1 MNLLRK
7 TQPEPEEESASA
19 APAAPKSGLKSG
31 LLPQP
36 RAAGNSEHTGDT
48 LPMLWLLPEHLCRIR
63 QARQGD
69 SIYSDTDAPDSVYYV
84 EKGSVK
90 LIRTSKT
97 GDEVVIDRYYAGS
110 IFGNLSFHAPSQGTD
125 DGEYE
130 AAVAL
135 EDSKIVVTTFDSLKK
150 NIHHRPEKLF
160 ALLED
165 YCRRLAVARMRI
177 ESLVVNQ
184 AEERLARTLLLMTN
198 DTGSRSDAVAL
209 IPPIT
214 FGELARWIGVT
225 RPFVTKLM
233 QQLRNRG
240 FIERLGDGSILIHRE
255 KITSAYF

>member
-7 TQPEPEEESASA
+7 TQPEPEEEPANA
-19 APAAPKSGLKSG
+19 APSAPKSG

-36 RAAGNSEHTGDT
+36 RAAGNSEQTGDT

-69 SIYSDTDAPDSVYYV
+69 SIYSDTDASDSVYYV

-90 LIRTSKT
+90 LIRTSKA
-97 GDEVVIDRYYAGS
+97 GDEVVIDRYYSGS
-110 IFGNLSFHAPSQGTD
+110 IFGNLSFHVPSQGTD

-135 EDSKIVVTTFDSLKK
+135 EDSKIVVTTFDSLKQ

-184 AEERLARTLLLMTN
+184 AEERLARTLLLMINTAP
-198 DTGSRSDAVAL
+198 GSRSDSVAL

-214 FGELARWIGVT
+214 YGELARWIGVT

-233 QQLRNRG
+233 QQLQNRG
-240 FIERLGDGSILIHRE
+240 FIERLGDGSILVHRE
-255 KITSAYF
+255 KITGAYF

>member
-1 MNLLRK
+1 MKLLGE
-7 TQPEPEEESASA
+7 TQPEPEEESANTTSS
-19 APAAPKSGLKSG
+19 APKNV
-31 LLPQP
+31 LLSPQ
-36 RAAGNSEHTGDT
+36 SKTTGSPEQSANT

-63 QARQGD
+63 QARQGN

-90 LIRTSKT
+90 LIRTSKA
-97 GDEVVIDRYYAGS
+97 GDEVIIDRYHAGS
-110 IFGNLSFHAPSQGTD
+110 IFGNLCFHTPSQCTD

-135 EDSKIVVTTFDSLKK
+135 EDSKIIVTTFDSLKK

-240 FIERLGDGSILIHRE
+240 FIERLGDGSILIYRE

>member
-1 MNLLRK
+1 MKPLRK
-7 TQPEPEEESASA
+7 TEPDPEEESAIT
-19 APAAPKSGLKSG
+19 APAPPQNI
-31 LLPQP
+31 LLSPQS
-36 RAAGNSEHTGDT
+36 RATGNFEQSANN
-48 LPMLWLLPEHLCRIR
+48 LPMLWLLPEHMCSIR

-69 SIYSDTDAPDSVYYV
+69 SIYSDTDASDSIYYI

-90 LIRTSKT
+90 LVRTSKA

-110 IFGNLSFHAPSQGTD
+110 IFGNISFHAPSQSMN
-125 DGEYE
+125 DGAYE

-184 AEERLARTLLLMTN
+184 AEERLARTLLLMTH
-198 DTGSRSDAVAL
+198 DTGSRSDSVAL

-214 FGELARWIGVT
+214 YGELARWIGVT

-233 QQLRNRG
+233 QQLRSRG
-240 FIERLGDGSILIHRE
+240 FIERFEDGSILIHRE

>member
-7 TQPEPEEESASA
+7 TQPEPEEESANA
-19 APAAPKSGLKSG
+19 APPVPK
-31 LLPQP
+31 
-36 RAAGNSEHTGDT
+36 RATGGSEQSVNT
-48 LPMLWLLPEHLCRIR
+48 LPMLWLLPEHLCSTR
-63 QARQGD
+63 QVRQGD
-69 SIYSDTDAPDSVYYV
+69 SIYSDTDEPDSIFYL

-90 LIRTSKT
+90 LVRASKA

-110 IFGNLSFHAPSQGTD
+110 IFGNLSFHAPSQGMD

-135 EDSKIVVTTFDSLKK
+135 EDSKIIVTTFESLKGS
-150 NIHHRPEKLF
+150 IHHRPEKLF

-184 AEERLARTLLLMTN
+184 AEERLARTLLLMTH
-198 DTGSRSDAVAL
+198 DTDSRSDAVAL

-233 QQLRNRG
+233 QQLQKRG
-240 FIERLGDGSILIHRE
+240 FIERLEDGSILVHRE

>member
-1 MNLLRK
+1 
-7 TQPEPEEESASA
+7 
-19 APAAPKSGLKSG
+19 
-31 LLPQP
+31 
-36 RAAGNSEHTGDT
+36 
-48 LPMLWLLPEHLCRIR
+48 MLWLLPEHLCSIR
-63 QARQGD
+63 SVQQGGSVYWD
-69 SIYSDTDAPDSVYYV
+69 KDAPDAIYYL

-90 LIRTSKT
+90 LARSSKA
-97 GDEVVIDRYYAGS
+97 GDEVIIDRYYAGS
-110 IFGNLSFHAPSQGTD
+110 IFGNLCFYTPPQGSQ
-125 DGEYE
+125 DGECE
-130 AAVAL
+130 SAVAL
-135 EDSKIVVTTFDSLKK
+135 EDCKVIVTTFDSLKK
-150 NIHHRPEKLF
+150 NIRDRPEKLLS
-160 ALLED
+160 LLED

-198 DTGSRSDAVAL
+198 DTGSRPDAVAL

-214 FGELARWIGVT
+214 YGELARWIGVT

>member
-1 MNLLRK
+1 MKPLRN
-7 TQPEPEEESASA
+7 TQPEPEEE
-19 APAAPKSGLKSG
+19 PANTAPKNV
-31 LLPQP
+31 LLSTQS
-36 RAAGNSEHTGDT
+36 RAVGNSEQPANT
-48 LPMLWLLPEHLCRIR
+48 LPMLWLLPEHLCSVR
-63 QARQGD
+63 QIQEGV

-90 LIRTSKT
+90 LLRTSKA

-110 IFGNLSFHAPSQGTD
+110 IFGNLSFHAPPQSTN

-198 DTGSRSDAVAL
+198 AASDSRSDSVAL

-214 FGELARWIGVT
+214 YGELARWIGVT

-233 QQLRNRG
+233 QQLQNRG
-240 FIERLGDGSILIHRE
+240 FIERLDDGSILVHRE
-255 KITSAYF
+255 KITNAYF

>member
-1 MNLLRK
+1 MKPLRE
-7 TQPEPEEESASA
+7 TEPDSEEEPANT
-19 APAAPKSGLKSG
+19 APVPLKSVF
-31 LLPQP
+31 LSPYS
-36 RAAGNSEHTGDT
+36 RATGSSEQSANTM
-48 LPMLWLLPEHLCRIR
+48 PMLWLLPEHMCSIR
-63 QARQGD
+63 RARQGD
-69 SIYSDTDAPDSVYYV
+69 CIYSDTDAPDSIYYI

-90 LIRTSKT
+90 LIRTSKA

-110 IFGNLSFHAPSQGTD
+110 ILGNLSFHAPARGTD
-125 DGEYE
+125 DEAYK

-198 DTGSRSDAVAL
+198 DTGSRSDACAL

-255 KITSAYF
+255 KITSAYL

>member
-7 TQPEPEEESASA
+7 TQPEPEEEPAN
-19 APAAPKSGLKSG
+19 AAPKSD
-31 LLPQP
+31 LLPHP
-36 RAAGNSEHTGDT
+36 RTAGNSEQTGDT
-48 LPMLWLLPEHLCRIR
+48 LPMLWLLPEHLCHIR

-69 SIYSDTDAPDSVYYV
+69 SIYSDADAPDSVYYV

-90 LIRTSKT
+90 LIRTSQA

-135 EDSKIVVTTFDSLKK
+135 EDSKIVITTFDSLKK

-165 YCRRLAVARMRI
+165 YCRRLAVARRRI

-184 AEERLARTLLLMTN
+184 AEERLARTLLLMTS
-198 DTGSRSDAVAL
+198 TAPGSHSDSVAL

-214 FGELARWIGVT
+214 YGELACWIGVT

-233 QQLRNRG
+233 QQLQNRG
-240 FIERLGDGSILIHRE
+240 FIERLEDGSILVHRE